1 MKKQLRKAMICTV
14 AMMLAAIVSLT
25 GVTYAWFSSSDTS
38 QVSNI
43 SIGLV
48 QVDGS
53 IHISNQANPS
63 SWGRSLRLG
72 IEKTNFEPASTA
84 PSTLANGKLN
94 FFSGRMGSFDT
105 SLLCTEPIN
114 AAMGADKYYVE
125 QDLYIMND
133 TTSAMNITLD
143 QDFTSAGLSTASYAM
158 RLAIVDHGEYKITGT
173 GLTEHTADTV
183 KASDTNKVHIY
194 EFNATDHLAGGI
206 DSGVKNTCG
215 VKKATVIDNTK
226 LPQNADGPIYEEPER
241 YTQKDIEASGGELDA
256 SWVGRV
262 KDESIFF
269 DTKTHESAALSGTD
283 DFLEKIVP
291 CYKGGKNLVISV
303 GAAKMNAETG
313 ELVPYYHKITVYLW
327 LEGQDVDCITTISGQ
342 TLPITIGFTQA
353 D

>member
-1 MKKQLRKAMICTV
+1 MKKQLRRAMICTV
-14 AMMLAAIVSLT
+14 AMMVAAVVSLT

-63 SWGRSLRLG
+63 SWGTSLRLG

-105 SLLCTEPIN
+105 SLLCTEPIT

-143 QDFTSAGLSTASYAM
+143 QDFTSAGVSTASYAM

-183 KASDTNKVHIY
+183 KTSDTSKVHIY

-226 LPQNADGPIYEEPER
+226 LPQNADGPIYTEPTRNEENKI
-241 YTQKDIEASGGELDA
+241 T
-256 SWVGRV
+256 
-262 KDESIFF
+262 DESVFF

-283 DFLEKIVP
+283 DFLELISP
-291 CYKGGKNLVISV
+291 CYKGGKNFVISV